1 MKKINLVGIGMGNP
15 DTLTQ
20 EGIRAIENAQVF
32 IGARRMLEAVSC
44 GGREIFESYD
54 PLEIKQ
60 FIETS
65 VYERYTILF
74 SGDTGFYSGAGKVTE
89 ALREKG
95 EYEVKVIPGIS
106 TVSYFSAL
114 LGISWEDACILSLH
128 GKSSDFT
135 RAVRGHSKTF
145 LLTDGRL
152 SVIGKE
158 LMAAGLLELDIYAG
172 TALSYAEEEVIKV
185 TPAEL
190 AVMEDKPLTSLFI
203 INNFYQ
209 KEYHLGIPD
218 EEFIRGDIPMTK
230 SEVRLLSI
238 SKLSL
243 KDNDILYDIG
253 AGTGSLSVEA
263 ALLLN
268 NGWVY
273 AVEEKEEGAEL
284 IERNRDKF
292 SLKNLTVI
300 KGSAPDCLEE
310 LPVPDAAFIGGSR
323 GKLSNILE
331 ELLQRNPSIRL
342 VLNAITLET
351 LSEALEAFRKLEITD
366 MEILQAAITKT
377 RTAGP
382 YHMLSAQNPVFIIKG
397 RGKGNT

>member
-20 EGIRAIENAQVF
+20 EGKKAIENAQVL

-44 GGREIFESYD
+44 DGRESFTSYN
-54 PLEIKQ
+54 PQEIKQ
-60 FIETS
+60 FIEAS
-65 VYERYTILF
+65 VYEQFTILF
-74 SGDTGFYSGAGKVTE
+74 SGDTGFYSGAGKVAET
-89 ALREKG
+89 LRENG
-95 EYEVKVIPGIS
+95 EYKVKVIPGIS

-114 LGISWEDACILSLH
+114 LGVSWEDACILSLH
-128 GKSSDFT
+128 GKSCDFT

-152 SVIGKE
+152 SEIGKE
-158 LMAAGLLELDIYAG
+158 LMAAGLLELDIYVG

-190 AVMEDKPLTSLFI
+190 SVMGEKTLASLFI
-203 INNFYQ
+203 RNNFCQ
-209 KEYHLGIPD
+209 NQYHLGIPD

-238 SKLSL
+238 SKLLL

-263 ALLLN
+263 ALLLK

-273 AVEEKEEGAEL
+273 AVEEKEEGAQL

-310 LPVPDAAFIGGSR
+310 LPMPDAAFIGGSR
-323 GKLSNILE
+323 GKLCKILE
-331 ELLQRNPSIRL
+331 VLLKRNPSIKL

-351 LSEALEAFRKLEITD
+351 VSEALEAFKRFEITD

-377 RTAGP
+377 RTAGS

>member
-1 MKKINLVGIGMGNP
+1 M
-15 DTLTQ
+15 D
-20 EGIRAIENAQVF
+20 
-32 IGARRMLEAVSC
+32 S
-44 GGREIFESYD
+44 
-54 PLEIKQ
+54 
-60 FIETS
+60 
-65 VYERYTILF
+65 
-74 SGDTGFYSGAGKVTE
+74 
-89 ALREKG
+89 
-95 EYEVKVIPGIS
+95 
-106 TVSYFSAL
+106 
-114 LGISWEDACILSLH
+114 
-128 GKSSDFT
+128 
-135 RAVRGHSKTF
+135 
-145 LLTDGRL
+145 
-152 SVIGKE
+152 
-158 LMAAGLLELDIYAG
+158 GLLELDIYVG

-203 INNFYQ
+203 INHFYS
-209 KEYHLGIPD
+209 KVYHLGIPD

-323 GKLSNILE
+323 GKLRKILE

-351 LSEALEAFRKLEITD
+351 LSEALEAFKNLEITD
-366 MEILQAAITKT
+366 LEILQAAITKT
-377 RTAGP
+377 RTAGS

>member
-20 EGIRAIENAQVF
+20 EGKRAIENAQVF
-32 IGARRMLEAVSC
+32 IGARRMLESVSC
-44 GGREIFESYD
+44 GDREIFESYS

-60 FIETS
+60 FVETS
-65 VYERYTILF
+65 AYEQYTILF
-74 SGDTGFYSGAGKVTE
+74 SGDTGFYSGAGKVAE
-89 ALREKG
+89 ALRENG

-128 GKSSDFT
+128 GKSCDFT
-135 RAVRGHSKTF
+135 RAVREHSKTF
-145 LLTDGRL
+145 LLTDGKL

-158 LMAAGLLELDIYAG
+158 LIAAGLLELDIYVG
-172 TALSYAEEEVIKV
+172 IALSYTEEEVIKV
-185 TPAEL
+185 TPAGL
-190 AVMEDKPLTSLFI
+190 SVMEDKPLTSLFV
-203 INNFYQ
+203 INNFYS

-218 EEFIRGDIPMTK
+218 ENFVRGDIPMTK

-243 KDNDILYDIG
+243 KDNDIVYDIG

-273 AVEEKEEGAEL
+273 AIEEKEEGTEL
-284 IERNRDKF
+284 IERNREKF

-300 KGSAPDCLEE
+300 MGSAPDCLEE

-323 GKLSNILE
+323 GKLSKILE
-331 ELLQRNPSIRL
+331 ELLDRNPSIRL

-351 LSEALEAFRKLEITD
+351 LSEALEAFKKLEITD
-366 MEILQAAITKT
+366 MEIIQAAITKT

-382 YHMLSAQNPVFIIKG
+382 YHMLLAQNPVFIIKG
-397 RGKGNT
+397 RGKGRT

>member
-1 MKKINLVGIGMGNP
+1 MKSINLVGIGMGNP

-20 EGIRAIENAQVF
+20 EGKRAIENAQVF

-44 GGREIFESYD
+44 GDREIFESYI
-54 PLEIKQ
+54 PLEIKK
-60 FIETS
+60 FIEAS
-65 VYERYTILF
+65 VYEQYTILF
-74 SGDTGFYSGAGKVTE
+74 SGDTGFYSGAGKVAE
-89 ALREKG
+89 ALRENG
-95 EYEVKVIPGIS
+95 EFEVKVIPGIS

-128 GKSSDFT
+128 GKSCDFT

-158 LMAAGLLELDIYAG
+158 LMDSGLLELDIYVG

-203 INNFYQ
+203 INHFYS

-323 GKLSNILE
+323 GKLRKILE

-351 LSEALEAFRKLEITD
+351 LSEALEAFKNLEITD
-366 MEILQAAITKT
+366 LEILQAAITKT

>member
-1 MKKINLVGIGMGNP
+1 MKSINLVGIGMGNP

-20 EGIRAIENAQVF
+20 EGKRAIENAQVF

-44 GGREIFESYD
+44 GDREIFESYT

-60 FIETS
+60 FIEAS
-65 VYERYTILF
+65 VYEQYTILF
-74 SGDTGFYSGAGKVTE
+74 SGDTGFYSGAGKVAE
-89 ALREKG
+89 ALRENG
-95 EYEVKVIPGIS
+95 EFEVKVIPGIS

-135 RAVRGHSKTF
+135 RAVRGHSKSF

-158 LMAAGLLELDIYAG
+158 LMDSGLLELDIYVG

-203 INNFYQ
+203 INNFYS

-323 GKLSNILE
+323 GKLSKILE

-351 LSEALEAFRKLEITD
+351 LSEAMEAFKNLEITD
-366 MEILQAAITKT
+366 LEILQAAITKT
-377 RTAGP
+377 RTAGS